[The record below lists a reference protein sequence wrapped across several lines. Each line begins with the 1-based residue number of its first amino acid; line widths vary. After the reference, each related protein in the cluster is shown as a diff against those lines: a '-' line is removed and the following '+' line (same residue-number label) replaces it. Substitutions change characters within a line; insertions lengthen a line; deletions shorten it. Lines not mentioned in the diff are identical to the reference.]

1 MKLAPSA
8 ILVLS
13 LLSFTDTFTVENAG
27 SSLLFSGDQSLT
39 SPAPVRSEQT
49 EPVARAI
56 QLLPTRIN
64 TKTVYGF
71 LDFTT
76 TVSNTVMIFKPSKA
90 SGEKKKSAIS
100 ATALAQL
107 TPSISQT
114 KPAVVVASVV
124 KSELKIQTTAP
135 TVEYTS
141 ALSSPQE
148 EQEAVTDRDILT
160 SGRDARMRS
169 PSDNIEG
176 SIVNLS
182 EMSSQVTK
190 PLNADRARSA
200 SIPELKGGT
209 GFILSTFPIIDQQAA
224 NSKNVATAKIAAIA
238 NVKSRTTQSQAL
250 PTPIEVSAQVD
261 LSGQS
266 KSDKPSLLQPSPSV
280 HPSDIISKT
289 ASTLIK
295 DGLTTVHETTI
306 IATTIKGRYAHLVQ
320 TTSRVFKDSIT
331 STIAPSLVARGSV
344 EVVTD
349 LPAIKTISTPSSTNN
364 NNNPISNN
372 KAASTTTQTP
382 TTAHTTEAKQLTKDE
397 EDVST
402 EVFPVENPMPLPS
415 LESLFE
421 SVGTVNR
428 KKDTGLQRTPSE
440 TKQNYKGAAS
450 QTVRPSSV
458 VVAAKEQEHTPA
470 PLIRP
475 SFLNSSPSN
484 TESRRVTPSTR
495 QLSTYTP
502 QSNMERRAGL
512 ASTSRPRA
520 TENAAAVLG
529 TRPPRRENRWRYT
542 PPAKP
547 KVDILRQEQQSR
559 PGIHSQHNHDNSQ
572 FQSFAGD
579 HSDHSPV
586 RKDEEDIDPTEV
598 RTLRVQTT
606 TVSGYSNFYYE
617 LATIKSPY
625 VMRLG
630 TVRNTRYV
638 TLTKTFTR
646 RITQTAAPADI
657 GQYDGGAEILLDP
670 SLPLPENILATTA
683 PYENILK
690 DSSDTATL
698 PAIIVAATESEAVSL
713 QTVTETFSTTELM
726 MKTSILPYLK
736 AGQTSFMTLTQSYF
750 ITRVITA
757 VKTVPPADLYQ
768 FIPSKTLTDISTNLQ
783 EAGSEHNEHLLPGE
797 LEFSDNDE
805 FSEDDG
811 PKERRVPAPP
821 EFLDHDL
828 SSIGSDFDVSSMDKN
843 IDLQPSLVS
852 PEDYATAADDAA
864 KRATPPLPFLN
875 FNNKGIDG
883 ARLPFGYPAI
893 PGFPGMPAAA
903 AAADRGAVQVVQ
915 TSRPVV
921 KTSDII
927 QTEVLPIWDG
937 AKTFYST
944 ITRSRGTTVVTE
956 TEYGTTTVSLATINP
971 FQQFTVVSSPVVT
984 DTVTTSTEL
993 RIYRIIFRAQTTYTT
1008 VTSTTVFPTQL
1019 YILKIKVG
1027 SKLYMTKLIYTTFNP
1042 SNDNRYHYTTCNRK
1056 IRVNLCFDFCKKKIS
1071 VSNF

>member
-1 MKLAPSA
+1 M
-8 ILVLS
+8 
-13 LLSFTDTFTVENAG
+13 
-27 SSLLFSGDQSLT
+27 
-39 SPAPVRSEQT
+39 
-49 EPVARAI
+49 
-56 QLLPTRIN
+56 
-64 TKTVYGF
+64 
-71 LDFTT
+71 
-76 TVSNTVMIFKPSKA
+76 
-90 SGEKKKSAIS
+90 
-100 ATALAQL
+100 
-107 TPSISQT
+107 
-114 KPAVVVASVV
+114 
-124 KSELKIQTTAP
+124 
-135 TVEYTS
+135 
-141 ALSSPQE
+141 
-148 EQEAVTDRDILT
+148 
-160 SGRDARMRS
+160 
-169 PSDNIEG
+169 
-176 SIVNLS
+176 
-182 EMSSQVTK
+182 
-190 PLNADRARSA
+190 
-200 SIPELKGGT
+200 
-209 GFILSTFPIIDQQAA
+209 
-224 NSKNVATAKIAAIA
+224 
-238 NVKSRTTQSQAL
+238 
-250 PTPIEVSAQVD
+250 
-261 LSGQS
+261 
-266 KSDKPSLLQPSPSV
+266 
-280 HPSDIISKT
+280 
-289 ASTLIK
+289 
-295 DGLTTVHETTI
+295 HETTI

-440 TKQNYKGAAS
+440 TKQNDKGAAS

-883 ARLPFGYPAI
+883 GSRLPEIESSFNPQTNTESLPLTPEQLQQLALFRYMNPYAAARLPFGYPAI

-1008 VTSTTVFPTQL
+1008 VTSTTVFPTQVTTYVSSTVPVQPTAYQGL
-1019 YILKIKVG
+1019 FPG
-1027 SKLYMTKLIYTTFNP
+1027 SFGFP
-1042 SNDNRYHYTTCNRK
+1042 G
-1056 IRVNLCFDFCKKKIS
+1056 FG
-1071 VSNF
+1071 